1 MASPNMVQM
10 IPISILFLHNRL
22 EFF

>member
-1 MASPNMVQM
+1 MASPNMVQI